1 MTGRDRREQ
10 GRRHNVVVV
19 VCIVFVITFIVI
31 VVAAVVGVGE
41 VVNVCAALP
50 EGTVSWDH
58 EWLGRRRE
66 KGRVGS
72 SSDSKVMMG
81 A

>member
-1 MTGRDRREQ
+1 MIAWNRGRQ
-10 GRRHNVVVV
+10 GRRHCVVVV
-19 VCIVFVITFIVI
+19 LVCVALVAFV

-58 EWLGRRRE
+58 VWLGRRRE

-72 SSDSKVMMG
+72 RSDSKIMIG